1 MVLIGQTIQAH
12 KGLECEHLIKFAKT
26 LGIESCELNPQG
38 VNFDNLNRVIEAVG
52 DMITTF
58 HLPVDEID
66 GYDFSFPDK
75 QKEIDEVI
83 KLVNENMDKLNIIIA
98 VFHPVEHQGEYETLV
113 KNVSRLKIPVVVEN
127 VMSRTDEDFLNYYNR
142 LKKDLGEQLKG
153 WLFDVAHSYI
163 QNGSESYLDLLDKMP
178 FNELE
183 EIHFSDCNEGEDSH
197 YSFGSG
203 VLPINY
209 ILQNI
214 KNRGYKKII
223 VNEIDAH
230 PTIWDAI
237 DSYKLVAKYF
247 KKGLYIKVAL
257 RKLIFKPIIQR
268 KLRKANINL

>member
-38 VNFDNLNRVIEAVG
+38 VNFDNLDSVIEAVG
-52 DMITTF
+52 DMVTTF

-66 GYDFSFPDK
+66 GYDFSYPEK
-75 QKEIDEVI
+75 QKEIDGVI
-83 KLVNENMDKLNIIIA
+83 KLINENMDKLNIIVA
-98 VFHPVEHQGEYETLV
+98 VFHPVEHRGEYETLV
-113 KNVSRLKIPVVVEN
+113 KNVSQLKIPVVVEN
-127 VMSRTDEDFLNYYNR
+127 VMSRTDEDFLDYYNR

-163 QNGSESYLDLLDKMP
+163 QNGSETYLDLLDKMP

-203 VLPINY
+203 VLPIKY

-214 KNRGYKKII
+214 KKRGYKKII

-247 KKGLYIKVAL
+247 KKGLYIKVAI

>member
-1 MVLIGQTIQAH
+1 MVLIGQTIQTH

-38 VNFDNLNRVIEAVG
+38 VNFDNLDSVIEAVG

-66 GYDFSFPDK
+66 GYDFSFPEK

-83 KLVNENMDKLNIIIA
+83 KLVNENIDKLNIIVA

-113 KNVSRLKIPVVVEN
+113 KNVSQLKIPVVVEN
-127 VMSRTDEDFLNYYNR
+127 VMSRTDEDFLDYYNK
-142 LKKDLGEQLKG
+142 LKKDLGKQLKG

-163 QNGSESYLDLLDKMP
+163 QNGSETYLDLLDKMP
-178 FNELE
+178 FDELE

-203 VLPINY
+203 VLPIKY

-214 KNRGYKKII
+214 KERGYRKII

-237 DSYKLVAKYF
+237 NSYKLVAKYF
-247 KKGLYIKVAL
+247 KKSLYIKVAL
-257 RKLIFKPIIQR
+257 RKLIFKPIIIR
-268 KLRKANINL
+268 KLRKANIDI

>member
-1 MVLIGQTIQAH
+1 MVLIGQTIQTH

-38 VNFDNLNRVIEAVG
+38 VNFDNLDNVIEAVG

-66 GYDFSFPDK
+66 GYDFSFSDK
-75 QKEIDEVI
+75 QKEIDGVI
-83 KLVNENMDKLNIIIA
+83 KLVNENKDRLNILVA

-113 KNVSRLKIPVVVEN
+113 KNVSQLKIPVLVEN
-127 VMSRTDEDFLNYYNR
+127 VMSRTDEDFIDYYNR

-163 QNGSESYLDLLDKMP
+163 QNGPETYLDLLDKMP

-203 VLPINY
+203 VLPIKY
-209 ILQNI
+209 ILKNI
-214 KNRGYKKII
+214 KKRGYRKII

-230 PTIWDAI
+230 PTIWDTI
-237 DSYKLVAKYF
+237 NSYKLVAKYF
-247 KKGLYIKVAL
+247 KKSLYIKVAL
-257 RKLIFKPIIQR
+257 RKLIFKPIILR
-268 KLRKANINL
+268 KLRKANINI